1 MSNRMPG
8 AVGGTCRTKRC
19 AVSAPSMMVAS
30 SAAPMLLVLGT
41 MISTAPVSSSMPVAY
56 RNHCPRPTAVNSATI
71 SGSPISFAREALTN
85 TRASNT

>member
-1 MSNRMPG
+1 MSNRTPG

-30 SAAPMLLVLGT
+30 SLAPVLLVFGA
-41 MISTAPVSSSMPVAY
+41 MISTAPVSSRMPVAY
-56 RNHCPRPTAVNSATI
+56 RNQCPRPTVVNSATI

-85 TRASNT
+85 TRASDN